1 MRAKEREDREASR
14 ETCCEVRFLYPCR
27 AFPGQNS
34 VQGLLQ
40 TEGKR
45 DSLGA
50 SIVLLYQA
58 FVHPSIHVDKICP
71 IPCTCCRPCMLFK
84 KKKMH
89 VARMTVTKQVPTVGT
104 CNGLL
109 VPTDE
114 LTLAA
119 LVAIT
124 GSWCCSGGRP
134 RCIRLKGV
142 HVQRLQSFSLVE
154 LLPPSWAHTVGLGRL
169 LWRLLQLS
177 VYVSW
182 AHSVCLH
189 FRTSALTLAGLVIG
203 RSPEPAREA
212 VVVRMV
218 VPGASVWKVSMY
230 NG

>member
-1 MRAKEREDREASR
+1 
-14 ETCCEVRFLYPCR
+14 
-27 AFPGQNS
+27 
-34 VQGLLQ
+34 
-40 TEGKR
+40 
-45 DSLGA
+45 
-50 SIVLLYQA
+50 
-58 FVHPSIHVDKICP
+58 
-71 IPCTCCRPCMLFK
+71 
-84 KKKMH
+84 
-89 VARMTVTKQVPTVGT
+89 MTVTKQVPTVGT
-104 CNGLL
+104 CNELL

-182 AHSVCLH
+182 AHSLGLH
-189 FRTSALTLAGLVIG
+189 FLTSALTLAGLVIG
-203 RSPEPAREA
+203 RLSHHGKLLLFGWSSQVHLSGRCPCTTVDFSTIR
-212 VVVRMV
+212 
-218 VPGASVWKVSMY
+218 S
-230 NG
+230 

>member
-1 MRAKEREDREASR
+1 MKYVFCIPVALFVVKTVYKACCRLKAKGIHLVQVLSCCTKLLCTQASMSTR
-14 ETCCEVRFLYPCR
+14 SVRFPVHVAGR
-27 AFPGQNS
+27 A
-34 VQGLLQ
+34 
-40 TEGKR
+40 
-45 DSLGA
+45 
-50 SIVLLYQA
+50 
-58 FVHPSIHVDKICP
+58 
-71 IPCTCCRPCMLFK
+71 CCLK
-84 KKKMH
+84 KKH

-119 LVAIT
+119 LVVAPAIT
-124 GSWCCSGGRP
+124 GSCCCSGGRP

-203 RSPEPAREA
+203 RSPELAREA

-218 VPGASVWKVSMY
+218 VPGASVWRVSMY